1 MSDNGEW
8 HEERDRR
15 GHAMVPATPRDI
27 MHVRVGSFILVF
39 LFAFAV
45 LGLLTGAFLI
55 TGVAV
60 VLAIATAVDITLAI
74 RRQKQ
79 QQGPDR
85 EAG

>member
-1 MSDNGEW
+1 MSDNEEW
-8 HEERDRR
+8 HEERDRK

-45 LGLLTGAFLI
+45 LGLLTGASVM
-55 TGVAV
+55 TGIAV
-60 VLAIATAVDITLAI
+60 VLAVIVAVDIALAV
-74 RRQKQ
+74 RRQKHRR
-79 QQGPDR
+79 GADR